1 MEMTLFCFL
10 HGRFLVVA
18 VGELNKIKQIRADWW
33 NNKQIGYMKSGM
45 NENSQTKLWAY
56 HITTTSVIFIKTN
69 KCSILQFIKDI

>member
-1 MEMTLFCFL
+1 MEMILFCFL

-45 NENSQTKLWAY
+45 NENSQT
-56 HITTTSVIFIKTN
+56 TM
-69 KCSILQFIKDI
+69 